1 VPRRHSRHA
10 VTIGEGF
17 KLADH
22 APGAH
27 AEVDKDEAHKRTEIA
42 IAGIAD
48 LQNRLV
54 ANQTWSVLAVF
65 QGMDT
70 AGKDGT
76 IDHVFS
82 GVNSAGM
89 SVTSFKQPSPQ
100 DLLQDFLWRVHQHA
114 PPAGHIGVFNRSHYE
129 DVLVPRVHPETLHLD
144 RLPKQMVGPQ
154 FWDHRLEDIAHF
166 EQLLARRGTLVRKFF
181 LHISKTEQRNRLL
194 ERLDQPDK
202 TWKFQPTDL
211 SERGFWD
218 EYQHAYQTA
227 ISATATPHAPW
238 YIVPADHKWYA
249 RMVVAEVMLD
259 TLEALDLQI
268 PNPAPN
274 LHAALDAARAALE
287 AEGKSGA

>member
-1 VPRRHSRHA
+1 MPHRHSQHA
-10 VTIGEGF
+10 VTNGASF
-17 KLADH
+17 KLTDH
-22 APGAH
+22 AADSH
-27 AEVDKDEAHKRTEIA
+27 AGIDKDEAHKRTKIA

-48 LQNRLV
+48 LQDRLM

-76 IDHVFS
+76 VDHVFS
-82 GVNSAGM
+82 GVNPAGM
-89 SVTSFKQPSPQ
+89 NVTSFKQPTP
-100 DLLQDFLWRVHQHA
+100 DELLHDFLWRVHRHT
-114 PPAGHIGVFNRSHYE
+114 PPAGRIGVFNRSHYE
-129 DVLVPRVHPETLHLD
+129 DVLVPRVHPEMLLLD
-144 RLPKQMVGPQ
+144 RLPKQMFGPQ
-154 FWDHRLEDIAHF
+154 FWDHRLEAIAHF

-181 LHISKTEQRNRLL
+181 LHISKAEQRQRLL

-211 SERGFWD
+211 SERGFWT
-218 EYQHAYQTA
+218 EYQNAYQAA

-268 PNPAPN
+268 PHPAPN
-274 LHAALDAARAALE
+274 LHAALEAARAALE
-287 AEGKSGA
+287 AEGK